1 MVSGF
6 PSSTGGNPNEVVPRL
21 YTYGELLD
29 LAFPYYLSI
38 GMTATEYWDGENEL
52 KPAFRKAHKE
62 KMKRDNLM
70 MWLQGK
76 YIYDAMLSVYPLFN
90 GLSKRNEPYPY
101 VKEPYVIDDEERKQ
115 RERETAK
122 AKYEKSLADM
132 KKRMEKWNERLRNK
146 GK

>member
-1 MVSGF
+1 M
-6 PSSTGGNPNEVVPRL
+6 GGDLNEVVPHS

-29 LAFPYYLSI
+29 TAFPYYLSI
-38 GMTATEYWDGENEL
+38 GMTASEFWDGENDL

-62 KMKRDNLM
+62 KLRRENLM
-70 MWLQGK
+70 MWLQGR

-115 RERETAK
+115 RERAEAK
-122 AKYEKSLADM
+122 RKYEKSLADM
-132 KKRMEKWNERLRNK
+132 KSVMKRWNEKLSK
-146 GK
+146 SK